1 MTAPNL
7 SIIIERGRVILRSA
21 LNRVI
26 TETALPA
33 YLVEG
38 ILLDLLADVRAQK
51 ANEITVE
58 LEKALAA
65 NQKLEQKIAAGE
77 QKEPPAEPEP
87 SKE

>member
-1 MTAPNL
+1 MTAPSL
-7 SIIIERGRVILRSA
+7 STILERGRSILKNA

-26 TETALPA
+26 TETSLPA

-58 LEKALAA
+58 LEKALEA

-77 QKEPPAEPEP
+77 QKESPAEPEP

>member
-51 ANEITVE
+51 TNEITAE

-65 NQKLEQKIAAGE
+65 NQKLEQKIVAGE
-77 QKEPPAEPEP
+77 QEEPPAEPEP